1 MIYLS
6 IKCFYEKMIWK
17 NQCFAVK
24 LYIFAVEIKGQ
35 TLNQIYFYEKVYII
49 IHNVGVVY
57 GLFHGTG
64 GCCESLHL
72 QF

>member
-1 MIYLS
+1 MVGRSFLCRIILVGIVLKLWLSVIFSMIYLS
-6 IKCFYEKMIWK
+6 IK
-17 NQCFAVK
+17 
-24 LYIFAVEIKGQ
+24 
-35 TLNQIYFYEKVYII
+35 YFYEKVYII
-49 IHNVGVVY
+49 IHNFGVVY

>member
-1 MIYLS
+1 M
-6 IKCFYEKMIWK
+6 
-17 NQCFAVK
+17 
-24 LYIFAVEIKGQ
+24 YIFAVEIKGQ